1 MKSDANLQQDVL
13 AELKWAP
20 AVNASQIGVEVK
32 DGIVTLAGNVDSFAE
47 KWHAEE
53 AAQRVAGVKALA
65 VELDVSLPGSSDRKD
80 ADIARSAE
88 NALQWLTS
96 ISNGAI
102 KVMVENGWITLSG
115 EVEWEYQR
123 QIATGAVRY
132 LMGVK
137 GVSDQILIKP
147 CVSAMAVKADI
158 EAALKRRAVGDAQ
171 KIMVNIKGNDV
182 TLSGTVHSWSE
193 RELASQSAWNSPG
206 VRNVIDDITISA

>member
-1 MKSDANLQQDVL
+1 MKSDLNLQQDVL

-32 DGIVTLAGNVDSFAE
+32 DGIVTLAGTVDSFAE
-47 KWHAEE
+47 KWHAED
-53 AAQRVAGVKALA
+53 AAQRVSGVKALA
-65 VELDVSLPGSSDRKD
+65 VELDVTLPGSSDRKD
-80 ADIARSAE
+80 ADIAHSAE

-96 ISNGAI
+96 VSNDAI

-137 GVSDQILIKP
+137 GVSDQIVIKP
-147 CVSAMAVKADI
+147 SVSAMAVKADI
-158 EAALKRRAVGDAQ
+158 EAALKRRAAGDAQ

-206 VRNVIDDITISA
+206 VRNVVDEIKITA